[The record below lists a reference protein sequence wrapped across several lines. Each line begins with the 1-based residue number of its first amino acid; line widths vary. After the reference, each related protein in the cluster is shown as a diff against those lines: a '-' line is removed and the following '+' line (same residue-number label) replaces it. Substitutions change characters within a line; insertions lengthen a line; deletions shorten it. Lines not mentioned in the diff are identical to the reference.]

1 MNKKI
6 EISIWLLGL
15 LIIGFW
21 FIGYTTQYQRPAK
34 IEYVEV
40 VKEVEVVVTDTIYV
54 DKIIEE
60 KIYVP
65 KYITQI
71 ERDTIKVEVPV
82 EVIVEKQIPITKKVY
97 VDKVVDRLV
106 EVPVNEKKLF
116 LGFGYQYDFE
126 NYFSGANIKLIHKT
140 PKDKMFSLDVGFRN
154 DLLDVETNVG
164 RLRPYVGGSIYFR
177 IDNPDKR

>member
-6 EISIWLLGL
+6 EIYIWVLGL

-21 FIGYTTQYQRPAK
+21 LIGYLTQYQRAAK

-40 VKEVEVVVTDTIYV
+40 VKEVIVTDTIYV

-65 KYITQI
+65 KYITKI
-71 ERDTIKVEVPV
+71 ERDTINVEVIK
-82 EVIVEKQIPITKKVY
+82 EVIVETQVPVIKKVY
-97 VDKVVDRLV
+97 VDKPVDRFV
-106 EVPVNEKKLF
+106 NVPVVEPKWF
-116 LGFGYQYDFE
+116 LGFGYQYDLQ
-126 NYFSGANIKLIHKT
+126 NYISGANIKLLHKT
-140 PKDKMFSLDVGFRN
+140 PKDKMFSLDVGFRH
-154 DLLDVETNVG
+154 DLLDKETNVG

-177 IDNPDKR
+177 IDNPDKK

>member
-6 EISIWLLGL
+6 LIPVWLLCL
-15 LIIGFW
+15 LIVGFW
-21 FIGYTTQYQRPAK
+21 AIGYFTQYQRPAVIK
-34 IEYVEV
+34 EVEV
-40 VKEVEVVVTDTIYV
+40 IKEVVVTDTIYV

-71 ERDTIKVEVPV
+71 QRDTINVEVLK
-82 EVIVEKQIPITKKVY
+82 EVIVEKPVEVLKTVY

-106 EVPVNEKKLF
+106 EVPVVEPKLF

-140 PKDKMFSLDVGFRN
+140 PRDKMFSLDVGFRN
-154 DLLDVETNVG
+154 DLLDKETNVG
-164 RLRPYVGGSIYFR
+164 QLRPYIGGSIYFR
-177 IDNPDKR
+177 IDRPEKY

>member
-6 EISIWLLGL
+6 EISVWLLCL
-15 LIIGFW
+15 LVIGFW

-34 IEYVEV
+34 IEYIEV

-71 ERDTIKVEVPV
+71 KRDTIKVEVPV

-106 EVPVNEKKLF
+106 EVPINEKKLF
-116 LGFGYQYDFE
+116 LGFGYQYDLE

-154 DLLDVETNVG
+154 DLLDKETNVG
-164 RLRPYVGGSIYFR
+164 RLRPYIGGSIYFR
-177 IDNPDKR
+177 IDNPNK

>member
-6 EISIWLLGL
+6 EISVWLLCL
-15 LIIGFW
+15 LVIGFW

-34 IEYVEV
+34 IEYIEV

-71 ERDTIKVEVPV
+71 ERDTVNVEVIK
-82 EVIVEKQIPITKKVY
+82 EVIVEKPVEIIKKVY
-97 VDKVVDRLV
+97 VEKPIDRIV
-106 EVPVNEKKLF
+106 NVPVNERKLF
-116 LGFGYQYDFE
+116 LGFGYQYDLE

-154 DLLDVETNVG
+154 DLLDKETNVG
-164 RLRPYVGGSIYFR
+164 RLRPYIGGSIYFR
-177 IDNPDKR
+177 IDNPNK

>member
-21 FIGYTTQYQRPAK
+21 FIGYTTQYQRPAIIK
-34 IEYVEV
+34 EVEV
-40 VKEVEVVVTDTIYV
+40 IKEVVVTDTIYV

-154 DLLDVETNVG
+154 DLLDKETNVG
-164 RLRPYVGGSIYFR
+164 RLRPYIGGSIYFR
-177 IDNPDKR
+177 IDNPNK

>member
-6 EISIWLLGL
+6 EISVWLLCL
-15 LIIGFW
+15 LVIGFW
-21 FIGYTTQYQRPAK
+21 FIGYTTQYQRPAVIK
-34 IEYVEV
+34 EVEV
-40 VKEVEVVVTDTIYV
+40 IKEVVVTDTIYV

-154 DLLDVETNVG
+154 DLLDKETNVG
-164 RLRPYVGGSIYFR
+164 RLRPYIGGSIYFR
-177 IDNPDKR
+177 IDNPNK

>member
-21 FIGYTTQYQRPAK
+21 FIGYTTQYQRPAIMK
-34 IEYVEV
+34 EVEV
-40 VKEVEVVVTDTIYV
+40 IKEVVVTDTIYV

-154 DLLDVETNVG
+154 DLLDKETNVG
-164 RLRPYVGGSIYFR
+164 RLRPYIGGSIYFR
-177 IDNPDKR
+177 IDNPNK

>member
-6 EISIWLLGL
+6 EISVWLLCL

-21 FIGYTTQYQRPAK
+21 LIGYLNQYQRPPK

-40 VKEVEVVVTDTIYV
+40 IKEVIVTDTIYV
-54 DKIIEE
+54 DKLIEE

-82 EVIVEKQIPITKKVY
+82 EVIVETQVPVIKKVY
-97 VDKVVDRLV
+97 VDKIVNNTI
-106 EVPVNEKKLF
+106 EVPVNESKMF
-116 LGFGYQYDFE
+116 IGFGYQYDLQ

-154 DLLDVETNVG
+154 DLLDAETGVG
-164 RLRPYVGGSIYFR
+164 KLRPYIGGSIYFR
-177 IDNPDKR
+177 IDNPNK

>member
-1 MNKKI
+1 M
-6 EISIWLLGL
+6 
-15 LIIGFW
+15 
-21 FIGYTTQYQRPAK
+21 IGYLTQYQRPAK

-40 VKEVEVVVTDTIYV
+40 VKEVIVTDTIYV

-65 KYITQI
+65 KYITKI
-71 ERDTIKVEVPV
+71 ERDTVNVEVIK
-82 EVIVEKQIPITKKVY
+82 EVIVETQVPVIKKVY
-97 VDKVVDRLV
+97 VDKPVDRFV
-106 EVPVNEKKLF
+106 NVPVVEPKWF
-116 LGFGYQYDFE
+116 LGFGYQYDLE

-154 DLLDVETNVG
+154 DLLDVDTNVG

-177 IDNPDKR
+177 IDKPKSNF

>member
-6 EISIWLLGL
+6 EISVWLLCL
-15 LIIGFW
+15 LVIGFW

-34 IEYVEV
+34 IEYIEV

-71 ERDTIKVEVPV
+71 ERDTINVEVIK
-82 EVIVEKQIPITKKVY
+82 EVIVEKPVEIIKKVY
-97 VDKVVDRLV
+97 VEKPIDRIV
-106 EVPVNEKKLF
+106 NVPINERKLF
-116 LGFGYQYDFE
+116 LGFGYQYDLE

-154 DLLDVETNVG
+154 DLLDKETNVG

-177 IDNPDKR
+177 IDNPDKK

>member
-6 EISIWLLGL
+6 EISVWLLCL
-15 LIIGFW
+15 LVIGFW

-34 IEYVEV
+34 IEYIEV

-71 ERDTIKVEVPV
+71 ERDTINVEVIK
-82 EVIVEKQIPITKKVY
+82 EVIVEKPVEIIKKVY
-97 VDKVVDRLV
+97 VEKPIDRIV
-106 EVPVNEKKLF
+106 NVPVNERKLF
-116 LGFGYQYDFE
+116 LGFGYQYDLE

-154 DLLDVETNVG
+154 DLLDKETNVG
-164 RLRPYVGGSIYFR
+164 RLRPYIGGSIYFR
-177 IDNPDKR
+177 IDNPNK

>member
-6 EISIWLLGL
+6 EISVWLLCL
-15 LIIGFW
+15 LVIGFW

-34 IEYVEV
+34 IEYIEV

-116 LGFGYQYDFE
+116 LGFGYQYDLE

-154 DLLDVETNVG
+154 DLLDKETNVG
-164 RLRPYVGGSIYFR
+164 RLRPYIGGSIYFR
-177 IDNPDKR
+177 IDNPNK

>member
-6 EISIWLLGL
+6 EISVWLLC
-15 LIIGFW
+15 LIVIGFW

-34 IEYVEV
+34 IEYIEV

-71 ERDTIKVEVPV
+71 ERDTIEVEVLKEVIIEKPV
-82 EVIVEKQIPITKKVY
+82 EVLKTVY
-97 VDKVVDRLV
+97 VDKVVDNFV
-106 EVPVNEKKLF
+106 KVPVVEPKLF
-116 LGFGYQYDFE
+116 LGFGYQYDLE

-140 PKDKMFSLDVGFRN
+140 PRDKMFSLDVGFRN
-154 DLLDVETNVG
+154 DLLDKETNVG
-164 RLRPYVGGSIYFR
+164 KLRPYIGGSIYFR
-177 IDNPDKR
+177 IDRPEKY

>member
-6 EISIWLLGL
+6 LIPVWLLCL
-15 LIIGFW
+15 LVIGFW
-21 FIGYTTQYQRPAK
+21 AIGYFTQYQRPAIIK
-34 IEYVEV
+34 EVEV
-40 VKEVEVVVTDTIYV
+40 IKEVVVTDTIYV

-71 ERDTIKVEVPV
+71 ERDTIEVEVLK
-82 EVIVEKQIPITKKVY
+82 EVIVEKPVEVLKTVY
-97 VDKVVDRLV
+97 VDKVVDRIV
-106 EVPVNEKKLF
+106 ETPVIEPKLF

-140 PKDKMFSLDVGFRN
+140 PRDKMFSLDVGFRN
-154 DLLDVETNVG
+154 DLLDKETNVG

-177 IDNPDKR
+177 IDNPDKK

>member
-1 MNKKI
+1 MKKI
-6 EISIWLLGL
+6 DFKIIIIGL
-15 LIIGFW
+15 LLLLCGFL
-21 FIGYTTQYQRPAK
+21 FFNPK
-34 IEYVEV
+34 IEVKEVPYEV
-40 VKEVEVVVTDTIYV
+40 VKTEIIKDTILV
-54 DKIIEE
+54 DKIIEK

-71 ERDTIKVEVPV
+71 EKDTIEVVREVYIDKPV
-82 EVIVEKQIPITKKVY
+82 PITKKVY

-154 DLLDVETNVG
+154 DLLDKETNVG
-164 RLRPYVGGSIYFR
+164 RLRPYIGGSIYFR
-177 IDNPDKR
+177 IDNPNK